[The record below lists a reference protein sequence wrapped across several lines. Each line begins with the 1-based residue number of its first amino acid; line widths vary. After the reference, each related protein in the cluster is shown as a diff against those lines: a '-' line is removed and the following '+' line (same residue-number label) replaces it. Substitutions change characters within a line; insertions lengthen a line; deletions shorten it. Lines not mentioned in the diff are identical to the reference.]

1 MPHALLD
8 APGLDYLSPVLEF
21 HYLVALVLGLLRVN
35 QVYLHLGSLYV
46 PVLCAELLGQNSLRL
61 RCRLGLLQRDL
72 P

>member
-8 APGLDYLSPVLEF
+8 APGIDYLSPVLEF

-35 QVYLHLGSLYV
+35 QVYL
-46 PVLCAELLGQNSLRL
+46 PVLCAELLGQNILRL
-61 RCRLGLLQRDL
+61 RCRLGLVQWDL